1 MNVLKFK
8 ADDFL
13 TPEELCALLKL
24 PPNSYR
30 SDLKM
35 FRRFKPIH
43 VVHGHPRFLRSFVMQ
58 VLANEVRHAGL
69 TNDGTQTGIIIGTKR
84 RLL

>member
-1 MNVLKFK
+1 MNVMEFK

-24 PPNSYR
+24 PPDSYR

-35 FRRFKPIH
+35 FRRFKPIAIA
-43 VVHGHPRFLRSFVMQ
+43 HGHPRFLRSFVMQ
-58 VLANEVRHAGL
+58 VLEAEIQRAGIQP
-69 TNDGTQTGIIIGTKR
+69 TTKK
-84 RLL
+84 RL